1 MSSDA
6 PAGGR
11 AIRVEGLAK
20 QYRIGARMDSA
31 FQYGS
36 LRESLVGS
44 VVRGTDR
51 LRSLVSARSAA
62 RRAVDRL
69 WALDGVSFVVG
80 EGEVA
85 GVIGSNGAGK
95 STLLKVLS
103 RITKP
108 TRGWAEMRGRVGSLL
123 EVGTGFHPELT
134 GRDNIYLNGA
144 ILGMRRA
151 EIARRFDAIVDFSG
165 VAAFIDTPVKRYS
178 SGMYVRLAFAVAA
191 HLEPE
196 ILLVDEVLAV
206 GDAEFQKRCLGKMHE
221 VVRGGRTILFV
232 SHNMAAVKALCRRA
246 LWLDNGRIAADGPV
260 DAVVDRYL
268 SKGGPV
274 GTDGHVPPDASRAG
288 SGEARLRRVELQDRS
303 GGPVTQLFFG
313 QPFRVLLTFEVRQA
327 IDAAVAGIGVSTLD
341 GTRVASCFS
350 TDGSRSPF
358 DLRTGWHRVVVDVDM
373 TLLPRAYTLDATLVR
388 SNGYDIDSVQRVLD
402 FTALGVARTGGD
414 SYPWTAG
421 HGFVRPAA
429 IWHNVERVDQEPSFQ
444 PAKRR

>member
-6 PAGGR
+6 RAGGR

-20 QYRIGARMDSA
+20 QYRIGARTQSA
-31 FQYGS
+31 FQYES
-36 LRESLVGS
+36 LRESLVAS
-44 VVRGTDR
+44 ASRGADR
-51 LRSLVSARSAA
+51 LRGFVSGRSP
-62 RRAVDRL
+62 AVETERV
-69 WALDGVSFVVG
+69 WALDGVSFSV
-80 EGEVA
+80 EPGEVV

-95 STLLKVLS
+95 STLLKILS

-108 TRGWAEMRGRVGSLL
+108 TRGWAELRGRVGSLL

-165 VAAFIDTPVKRYS
+165 VSTFIDTPVKRYS

-260 DAVVDRYL
+260 DAAVDRYL

-274 GTDGHVPPDASRAG
+274 GTHGNVPPDASRAG
-288 SGEARLRRVELQDRS
+288 SGEARLRRVELQNRS
-303 GGPVTQLFFG
+303 GGSVTQLFFG
-313 QPFRVLLTFEVRQA
+313 QPFRVLLTFEVGQA

-350 TDGSRSPF
+350 TDGGRSPF
-358 DLRTGWHRVVVDVDM
+358 DLRTGRHRVAVDVDM

-402 FTALGVARTGGD
+402 FTALSVARTGGD
-414 SYPWTAG
+414 SYLWTAG

-429 IWHNVERVDQEPSFQ
+429 IWHNVERIDQEHSLQ
-444 PAKRR
+444 PAERR